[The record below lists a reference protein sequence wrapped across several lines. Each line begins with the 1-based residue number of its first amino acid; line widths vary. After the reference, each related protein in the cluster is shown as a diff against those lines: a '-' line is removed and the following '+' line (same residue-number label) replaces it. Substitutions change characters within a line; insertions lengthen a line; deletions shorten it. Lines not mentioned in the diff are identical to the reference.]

1 MLASAADVATRWFPT
16 RGIPLRAEP
25 RSKVGSDVVMQLRQ
39 GLATGLHRLADQLA
53 SRVSVEPGAALVEDM
68 VARAVAAQKA
78 FEAWP
83 EDLVDALL
91 WDIAETIADHAEALA
106 RATVEETG
114 MGVVEHKVTKIRFL
128 SRDACRTLV
137 GQPGVGVVHRDEENQ
152 VTEIAT
158 PMGVILGLIPSTN
171 PVGSLVFKTLI
182 CLKTRNALIAS
193 CHRGAMGVGNQ
204 AGELIQAVLRRHGAP
219 EDLIQWIRARTGRQL
234 TSLFMAHRD
243 VALILATGGPS
254 MVKAAYSSG
263 TPAIGVGPG
272 NAPAWICGDADLED
286 AARKVIDSKSF
297 DNGILCSSE
306 NHLVVDGSVRDAFV
320 SALEAHGAAVLT
332 SAETSRLTAHVID
345 ARTGHLQRGVVG
357 QSARRIAQEAGIWRD
372 RPIRLIVVPVDLD
385 ALHGPYGGE
394 KLAPI
399 LSLFTVDG
407 EEEGLALCKR
417 LLVREGAGHT
427 AAIHT
432 RDPRL
437 AERYGLEMPANR
449 ILINSPAAQG
459 SFGGST
465 GLMPSAILGCGTL
478 GGSSTSDNVTYTH
491 LRNIKRVA
499 YVRREPAAGS

>member
-1 MLASAADVATRWFPT
+1 MLASATDVATRWFPT
-16 RGIPLRAEP
+16 RGIPWRAEP
-25 RSKVGSDVVMQLRQ
+25 RSRVGSDLMTQLRQ
-39 GLATGLHRLADQLA
+39 GLAAKLHRLADQLA
-53 SRVSVEPGAALVEDM
+53 SRASVEPGAALVEDM
-68 VARAVAAQKA
+68 VARAVAAQTA
-78 FEAWP
+78 FETWS
-83 EDLVDALL
+83 EERVDALL
-91 WDIAETIADHAEALA
+91 WDIAETIADHAEELA
-106 RATVEETG
+106 RATVAETG
-114 MGVVEHKVTKIRFL
+114 MGVVEHKVHKIRFL
-128 SRDACRTLV
+128 SLDACRTLV
-137 GQPGVGVVHRDEENQ
+137 GKQGVGVVHRDEENQ

-158 PMGVILGLIPSTN
+158 PMGVVLGLIPSTN

-219 EDLIQWIRARTGRQL
+219 VDLIQWVRVRTSRQL

-272 NAPAWICGDADLED
+272 NAPAWICGDADLE
-286 AARKVIDSKSF
+286 AAAHKVIDSKSF
-297 DNGILCSSE
+297 DNGILCGSE
-306 NHLVVDGSVRDAFV
+306 NHLVVDGSVRGAFV

-332 SAETSRLTAHVID
+332 PDEVGRLTSHVID
-345 ARTGHLQRGVVG
+345 SQTGHLRRGVVG
-357 QSARRIAQEAGIWRD
+357 QSAWRIAREAGIWRD
-372 RPIRLIVVPVDLD
+372 TPIRLIVVPVDLD
-385 ALHGPYGGE
+385 ELHGPYGGE

-407 EEEGLALCKR
+407 EEKGLALCKR
-417 LLVREGAGHT
+417 LLAREGAGHT
-427 AAIHT
+427 ATIHT
-432 RDPRL
+432 QDPRL

-459 SFGGST
+459 CFGGST
-465 GLMPSAILGCGTL
+465 GLTPSAVLGCGTA

-499 YVRREPAAGS
+499 YVRRELAASS